1 MVPRFLIPERNR
13 LHRFEPSIR
22 RTMPNINTV
31 KGSIES
37 AQLGTTLMHEHVFIL
52 TPEISKNFQKDWDD
66 EEQRITEAI
75 TRMNELKS
83 RGVDSIV
90 DLTVIGLGRY
100 IPRIKRVAEKTGINI
115 IAATGVYTYNDVPM
129 YFHFRGPGTVLGG
142 PELMIEMFVRDIE
155 EGIADTGVKAAI
167 LKCANGQPGVTP
179 GIEPVLRAV
188 AKAHRKT
195 GVPIS
200 THTHAHSQRGLD
212 QQRIFEEEGV
222 DLSRVIIGHSGDTTD
237 LDYLEKV
244 INKGSYIGMDR
255 FGIDTI
261 LSFEDRVGTVAR
273 MCERGHAGKMVL
285 SHDAACFSD
294 WLPEAVYTI
303 LPNWH
308 YLHIH
313 NDVIPALKERGVTDD
328 QISTMLVDN
337 P

>member
-1 MVPRFLIPERNR
+1 
-13 LHRFEPSIR
+13 
-22 RTMPNINTV
+22 MPNINTV
-31 KGSIES
+31 KGPIES

-52 TPEISKNFQKDWDD
+52 TPEIAQNFPKDWGD
-66 EEQRITEAI
+66 EEQRIADAI
-75 TRMNELKS
+75 TRMNELKA

-100 IPRIKRVAEKTGINI
+100 IPRIKRVAEKTGVNI
-115 IAATGVYTYNDVPM
+115 MAATGVYTYNDVPM

-142 PELMIEMFVRDIE
+142 PELMTEMFVRDIE

-167 LKCANGQPGVTP
+167 LKCATDQQGVTP
-179 GIEPVLRAV
+179 GVDRVLRAV
-188 AKAHRKT
+188 AQAHRKT

-200 THTHAHSQRGLD
+200 THTHAHSERGLD

-244 INKGSYIGMDR
+244 IARGSYIGMDR

-261 LSFEDRVGTVAR
+261 LPFEDRVSTVAR

-294 WLPEAVYTI
+294 WLPDAVYTMM
-303 LPNWH
+303 PNWH

-313 NDVIPALKERGVTDD
+313 NDVIPALKQRGVTDD
-328 QISTMLVDN
+328 QISTMLIDN
-337 P
+337 PRKIFERQGSY

>member
-1 MVPRFLIPERNR
+1 
-13 LHRFEPSIR
+13 
-22 RTMPNINTV
+22 MPNINTV

-52 TPEISKNFQKDWDD
+52 TPEMAQNFPKDWGD
-66 EEQRITEAI
+66 EEQRIADAI

-100 IPRIKRVAEKTGINI
+100 IPRIKRVAETTGINI
-115 IAATGVYTYNDVPM
+115 IVATGVYTYNDVPM

-142 PELMIEMFVRDIE
+142 PELMTDMFVKDIQ

-167 LKCANGQPGVTP
+167 LKCATDQQGLTPGVER
-179 GIEPVLRAV
+179 ILRAV
-188 AKAHRKT
+188 AQAHRKT

-200 THTHAHSQRGLD
+200 THTHAHSERGLD

-237 LDYLEKV
+237 LDYLEKIV
-244 INKGSYIGMDR
+244 RKGSYIGMDR

-261 LSFEDRVGTVAR
+261 LSFEDRVSTVAR
-273 MCERGHAGKMVL
+273 MCERGHAGQMVL

-294 WLPEAVYTI
+294 WLPEAVYTMM
-303 LPNWH
+303 PNWH

-313 NDVIPALKERGVTDD
+313 NDVIPALKQRGVTDG

-337 P
+337 PRKIFERQGAY